1 MKHRRSVSL
10 WALCFKVKHHRLKFK
25 NKERVDMRN
34 SKQVWIVIVIA
45 LVVLG
50 AYQHGKL
57 DAVSAVA
64 PAKIGV
70 VNVTNVLEN
79 CKKHKQW
86 QEKMQTEQSEMKAQF
101 SKMEDELRALE
112 ANLKLRTPGS
122 EDHLNLLK
130 ELTEK
135 SAVADAKN
143 KFYQDK
149 VTAEMQRWTEG
160 LYQEMLKVVSDM
172 AKEKGLDMVI
182 ADELLDLPAPTLR
195 DFMLTIKTK
204 KLLYHNT
211 NYDLTDDVLAALDK
225 AN

>member
-1 MKHRRSVSL
+1 
-10 WALCFKVKHHRLKFK
+10 VKHHRLKFK

-86 QEKMQTEQSEMKAQF
+86 QEKMQQEQSEMKAQF

-122 EDHLNLLK
+122 EDLS
-130 ELTEK
+130 E
-135 SAVADAKN
+135 SA
-143 KFYQDK
+143 
-149 VTAEMQRWTEG
+149 
-160 LYQEMLKVVSDM
+160 
-172 AKEKGLDMVI
+172 
-182 ADELLDLPAPTLR
+182 
-195 DFMLTIKTK
+195 
-204 KLLYHNT
+204 
-211 NYDLTDDVLAALDK
+211 
-225 AN
+225 

>member
-1 MKHRRSVSL
+1 MK
-10 WALCFKVKHHRLKFK
+10 
-25 NKERVDMRN
+25 N
-34 SKQVWIVIVIA
+34 SKQVWIVVVIA

-50 AYQHGKL
+50 AYRHGKL
-57 DAVSAVA
+57 NAVSAVA

-86 QEKMQTEQSEMKAQF
+86 QDKMQAEQSDVKAQLV
-101 SKMEDELRALE
+101 KMEEELKALE

-122 EDHLNLLK
+122 EDYLNLLK

-135 SAVADAKN
+135 SAMADARN

-160 LYQEMLKVVSDM
+160 LYQQMLKVVSDV

-182 ADELLDLPAPTLR
+182 ADELLDLPSPSLR

-204 KLLYHNT
+204 KMLYYNT
-211 NYDLTDDVLAALDK
+211 NYDLTGEVLTALDK
-225 AN
+225 TE

>member
-1 MKHRRSVSL
+1 MK
-10 WALCFKVKHHRLKFK
+10 
-25 NKERVDMRN
+25 N
-34 SKQVWIVIVIA
+34 SKQVWVVIVIA

-57 DAVSAVA
+57 NAVSAVA

-86 QEKMQTEQSEMKAQF
+86 QEKMQAKQSEMKAQLG
-101 SKMEDELRALE
+101 KMDEELKGLD

-122 EDHLNLLK
+122 EDYLNLLQ

-135 SAVADAKN
+135 SAIADAKN

-160 LYQEMLKVVSDM
+160 LYQEMLKVVSDI
-172 AKEKGLDMVI
+172 AKDKGFDMII
-182 ADELLDLPAPTLR
+182 ADELLDLPSPSLR

-204 KLLYHNT
+204 KMLYFNA
-211 NYDLTDDVLAALDK
+211 NYDLTGDVLAAMDK
-225 AN
+225 DVK

>member
-1 MKHRRSVSL
+1 MK
-10 WALCFKVKHHRLKFK
+10 
-25 NKERVDMRN
+25 N

-57 DAVSAVA
+57 NAGSAVA

-86 QEKMQTEQSEMKAQF
+86 QGKMQSEQSEVKAQIG
-101 SKMEDELRALE
+101 KMEEELKALD

-122 EDHLNLLK
+122 EDYLNLLR

-135 SAVADAKN
+135 SALADAKN

-160 LYQEMLKVVSDM
+160 LYQQMLKVVGDV

-182 ADELLDLPAPTLR
+182 ADELLDLPAPSLR

-204 KLLYHNT
+204 KMLYYNT
-211 NYDLTDDVLAALDK
+211 NYDLTGDVLAALDK
-225 AN
+225 AD

>member
-1 MKHRRSVSL
+1 MK
-10 WALCFKVKHHRLKFK
+10 
-25 NKERVDMRN
+25 N
-34 SKQVWIVIVIA
+34 SKHIGVFAVIA
-45 LVVLG
+45 LIVLG

-57 DAVSAVA
+57 NAVSAVA

-79 CKKHKQW
+79 CQKHKQW
-86 QEKMQTEQSEMKAQF
+86 QEKMQSEQSQMKAQF
-101 SKMEDELRALE
+101 GKMDDELKALD

-122 EDHLNLLK
+122 EDYLKLLQ

-135 SAVADAKN
+135 SAIADAKN

-149 VTAEMQRWTEG
+149 VTAEMQRWTEL
-160 LYQEMLKVVSDM
+160 LYQEMLKVVGDL

-182 ADELLDLPAPTLR
+182 ADELLDLPSPSLR

-204 KLLYHNT
+204 KMLYYNQ
-211 NYDLTDDVLAALDK
+211 NYDLTGDVLAALDK
-225 AN
+225 AK

>member
-1 MKHRRSVSL
+1 MK
-10 WALCFKVKHHRLKFK
+10 
-25 NKERVDMRN
+25 N
-34 SKQVWIVIVIA
+34 SKHLWIVLVIA

-57 DAVSAVA
+57 NAESAVA

-101 SKMEDELRALE
+101 AKMEEDLKALE
-112 ANLKLRTPGS
+112 ANLKLRNPGS
-122 EDHLNLLK
+122 EDYLKLLG

-135 SAVADAKN
+135 SALADAKQ
-143 KFYQDK
+143 KIFQDK
-149 VTAEMQRWTEG
+149 VTAEMQRWTES
-160 LYQEMLKVVSDM
+160 LYQEMLKVVEEV
-172 AKEKGLDMVI
+172 AKAKGLDMVI
-182 ADELLDLPAPTLR
+182 ADELLDLPSPTLR

-204 KLLYHNT
+204 KMLYYNM
-211 NYDLTDDVLAALDK
+211 NYDLTGEVLTALDK
-225 AN
+225 TE